1 MVSATPGNGLDSGFV
16 GGTSG
21 LRPRKGGG
29 LLKSI
34 LFTPHPK
41 TLLIKYFM
49 RIFELVLKL
58 IKPKPPMSLAQA
70 RLDGLKQRVD
80 KSKQQLQT
88 ERDRQRQQR
97 DNERIQKK
105 LRPR

>member
-1 MVSATPGNGLDSGFV
+1 
-16 GGTSG
+16 
-21 LRPRKGGG
+21 
-29 LLKSI
+29 
-34 LFTPHPK
+34 
-41 TLLIKYFM
+41 M
-49 RIFELVLKL
+49 RIFELGLKH

-70 RLDGLKQRVD
+70 PLDGLKQRVD

-105 LRPR
+105 LRQR

>member
-1 MVSATPGNGLDSGFV
+1 M
-16 GGTSG
+16 
-21 LRPRKGGG
+21 
-29 LLKSI
+29 

-49 RIFELVLKL
+49 RIFELVQKH

-88 ERDRQRQQR
+88 ERDRQRQQL

-105 LRPR
+105 LRQR